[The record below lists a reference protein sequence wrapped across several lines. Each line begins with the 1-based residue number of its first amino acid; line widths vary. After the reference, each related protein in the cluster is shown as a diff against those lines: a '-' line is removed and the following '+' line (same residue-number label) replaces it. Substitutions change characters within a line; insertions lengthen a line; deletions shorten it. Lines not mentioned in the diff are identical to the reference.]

1 MHFIEW
7 SHLICTHLVGPEL
20 TPEPLAGAHSM
31 GSIYIGL
38 MGLRIQAEI
47 DNQQQLMGQTLAQSN
62 KVE

>member
-1 MHFIEW
+1 
-7 SHLICTHLVGPEL
+7 
-20 TPEPLAGAHSM
+20 M

-47 DNQQQLMGQTLAQSN
+47 DKQRQLMGQTLAQSN

>member
-1 MHFIEW
+1 
-7 SHLICTHLVGPEL
+7 
-20 TPEPLAGAHSM
+20 M

-47 DNQQQLMGQTLAQSN
+47 DNQQQLIEQTLAQSN